1 MNKIIKKNL
10 ISIVCLSLFMLLAI
24 GSTDEDETI
33 EVDISSQASVHT
45 VTAATLYNDYDS
57 NEVAADL
64 KYKDKVITVSG
75 VVDDIAKDIM
85 DDIYVTLKGD
95 EYFGDVQCFFSD
107 SHTNKAASLKKGD
120 KLTVKGLCTGKMMNV
135 LVRGCVVIN

>member
-1 MNKIIKKNL
+1 MNKTIKNNL
-10 ISIVCLSLFMLLAI
+10 ISIACLALFMLLAI

-45 VTAATLYNDYDS
+45 VTATKLYTEYDD

-75 VVDDIAKDIM
+75 VVDDIAKDIL

-95 EYFGDVQCFFSD
+95 EYFGTVQCFFSD

-120 KLTVKGLCTGKMMNV
+120 RLTIKGLCTGTLMGPII
-135 LVRGCVVIN
+135 RGCVIN